1 MRCVLAGME
10 LPAELEFLPSVGSC
24 RLHLRPF
31 CLADRDALMSVVSAA
46 VEQSGRASDSAGA

>member
-31 CLADRDALMSVVSAA
+31 CPDALMSVVSAA
-46 VEQSGRASDSAGA
+46 VERSGRASDSAGA